1 MLLMLRLLRS
11 KPRGE
16 LLHWRLVWVLML
28 LIMLLL
34 AVLRSFS
41 RLLRWIL
48 PLLHLLLLS
57 PHLLLQNMNGLPH
70 VAHICF

>member
-16 LLHWRLVWVLML
+16 LLHWRLVCVLML